1 MKKIILIFIIPTLV
15 VLSSCNKHLESTPY
29 SFTTTDNFYKNAK
42 EAEMALTGVYN
53 VLNARNVQGVGN
65 VPTFARDLTCIM
77 NGATDE
83 VLIAPSYNELSL
95 APFGR
100 AGFTS
105 DNISLNHIWFFFYAG
120 INRANYLIEKL
131 DGINDFTGNRKIQ
144 IEAEARLLRGFYHM
158 YLSMMHGGIP
168 VYTTSFQDPTKPR
181 QSLQEVYAQVI
192 ADYEFAYTNLPNRAT
207 TLGRVNKWTAAGL
220 LAKAHTYL
228 ASAKNSGT
236 SGFGLAL
243 NSFAWVNAN
252 DSYQKALTYTT
263 QIIQNG
269 GYTLNARYDY
279 LFREAS
285 KTEQY
290 QETLLTAEAANSSG
304 MEAINM
310 IVNGW
315 CPQGNVNSF
324 GGSYGFFRP
333 TGEIHRKYHTTGD
346 VRFHH
351 NLTGNFPGNPAVE
364 TVLGVRYYVPNV
376 LPTNN
381 TNPNVAGYSMGKY
394 RSMDPALRNMIGWA
408 NSINIPLLRYADIL
422 LLHAEAQFFT
432 GNETA
437 ARSTITLVRQR
448 AVRTGSTVATL
459 NTAYFKSDFV
469 TELLDE
475 RSRELCFEQW
485 RRIDLARFNKY
496 DQAIADMGTTV
507 GFYNPLVTTI
517 KQNWKPER
525 IWLPIPLAQIDLNSN
540 LVQNPGF

>member
-1 MKKIILIFIIPTLV
+1 M
-15 VLSSCNKHLESTPY
+15 
-29 SFTTTDNFYKNAK
+29 
-42 EAEMALTGVYN
+42 
-53 VLNARNVQGVGN
+53 
-65 VPTFARDLTCIM
+65 
-77 NGATDE
+77 
-83 VLIAPSYNELSL
+83 
-95 APFGR
+95 
-100 AGFTS
+100 
-105 DNISLNHIWFFFYAG
+105 
-120 INRANYLIEKL
+120 
-131 DGINDFTGNRKIQ
+131 
-144 IEAEARLLRGFYHM
+144 
-158 YLSMMHGGIP
+158 
-168 VYTTSFQDPTKPR
+168 
-181 QSLQEVYAQVI
+181 
-192 ADYEFAYTNLPNRAT
+192 
-207 TLGRVNKWTAAGL
+207 
-220 LAKAHTYL
+220 
-228 ASAKNSGT
+228 
-236 SGFGLAL
+236 
-243 NSFAWVNAN
+243 
-252 DSYQKALTYTT
+252 
-263 QIIQNG
+263 
-269 GYTLNARYDY
+269 
-279 LFREAS
+279 
-285 KTEQY
+285 
-290 QETLLTAEAANSSG
+290 
-304 MEAINM
+304 
-310 IVNGW
+310 
-315 CPQGNVNSF
+315 
-324 GGSYGFFRP
+324 
-333 TGEIHRKYHTTGD
+333 
-346 VRFHH
+346 
-351 NLTGNFPGNPAVE
+351 
-364 TVLGVRYYVPNV
+364 GVRYYVPNV